1 MLDELAS
8 LIWSILLIIVILV
21 LAYLFTRF
29 VAGRSGGGILR
40 YRGRRITVLEK
51 VTVGKDQKI
60 LLVKMGEHYY
70 FLGCAQGGIS
80 CLEQVSQEESDRWNQ
95 ESEAQKANAQEMSF
109 REALKKVMD
118 SRRGKGGT

>member
-1 MLDELAS
+1 MEDELTG
-8 LIWSILLIIVILV
+8 LIWSILVIIAILV

-29 VAGRSGGGILR
+29 VAGRSGGGVLR
-40 YRGRRITVLEK
+40 YRGRRITVLER

-80 CLEQVSQEESDRWNQ
+80 CLERVSQEESDQWRQ
-95 ESEAQKANAQEMSF
+95 ESEAQKDKAPEMSF
-109 REALKKVMD
+109 REALKKVID
-118 SRRGKGGT
+118 SRRDRGGT